1 MEDSTIQIYNVRVDE
16 VKTKLKGHQKRISG
30 LAFSQSLNILVS
42 SGADAQLFMWSID
55 GWERKKSRPI
65 QALPGHP
72 TPLVGETRVQFH
84 NNQSHLLV
92 VHESQLAVYD
102 AQLECIRSWY
112 PRDSLSAPISSAIY
126 SCDGLLI
133 FTGFCDGAVGIFD
146 AESLGLRCR
155 IAPTAY
161 ISASISSNNST
172 FPVVIAA
179 HPSDLYQ
186 FALGM
191 SDGQFM

>member
-72 TPLVGETRVQFH
+72 TPLVGETNLICWLSMKVNWQFTML
-84 NNQSHLLV
+84 NLNVYARCSHFKCYLLMRWSV
-92 VHESQLAVYD
+92 DFYWIL
-102 AQLECIRSWY
+102 
-112 PRDSLSAPISSAIY
+112 
-126 SCDGLLI
+126 
-133 FTGFCDGAVGIFD
+133 
-146 AESLGLRCR
+146 
-155 IAPTAY
+155 
-161 ISASISSNNST
+161 
-172 FPVVIAA
+172 
-179 HPSDLYQ
+179 
-186 FALGM
+186 
-191 SDGQFM
+191 

>member
-30 LAFSQSLNILVS
+30 LAFSQSLNIL
-42 SGADAQLFMWSID
+42 LFMWSID

-72 TPLVGETRVQFH
+72 TPLVGETNLICWLSMKVNWQFTML
-84 NNQSHLLV
+84 NLN
-92 VHESQLAVYD
+92 VY
-102 AQLECIRSWY
+102 AR
-112 PRDSLSAPISSAIY
+112 
-126 SCDGLLI
+126 
-133 FTGFCDGAVGIFD
+133 
-146 AESLGLRCR
+146 
-155 IAPTAY
+155 
-161 ISASISSNNST
+161 NNST

-179 HPSDLYQ
+179 HPSDPYQ

-191 SDGQFM
+191 SDGGVHVIESSEAKRKWGGSTSQDLRSHRVLL